1 MAAVDRDRVKA
12 RVTALVHAA
21 ARRAPRTELTAQ
33 TAGLTAAE
41 LEAVVVGLAAWA
53 GHATSG
59 AYIGKR
65 AGETDA
71 SLRLEEIAAMFPRG
85 VLAPDLE
92 DALDRYVA

>member
-1 MAAVDRDRVKA
+1 MPTVDRERV
-12 RVTALVHAA
+12 RGRITGLVHAA
-21 ARRAPRTELTAQ
+21 ARRAPRAELTAQ

-41 LEAVVVGLAAWA
+41 LDAVVAGLAVWA
-53 GHATSG
+53 ARATSG

-65 AGETDA
+65 AGETDG

-92 DALDRYVA
+92 DALDRYAA